1 MHIYV
6 LSGLGAD
13 ESIFQKLDFG
23 TWEPFF
29 IQWIEPLD
37 KESLESY
44 AARLLV
50 QVKTER
56 PVLLGVSFGG
66 MLAVEM
72 AKIIDCQ
79 QVILISSAAVQAEI
93 PGIYRFLGHRG
104 ILPFIPAGILK
115 QANFFTFRL
124 FGMRTKEEKY
134 LLKNIL
140 QRTDPGFL
148 KWAMYSIVHWENQ
161 TLPPKIFRLHGDAD
175 RILPLGNMQQV
186 EKVISGGGHLMVYS
200 LADSVSEILYDILK

>member
-23 TWEPFF
+23 TWEPVF
-29 IQWIEPLD
+29 IQWIEPLK

-50 QVKTER
+50 QVKMEK

-79 QVILISSAAVQAEI
+79 QVILISSAAVHSEI
-93 PGIYRFLGHRG
+93 PWIYRFLGRTG
-104 ILPFIPAGILK
+104 ILPFIPVGILK
-115 QANFFTFRL
+115 QANFITFWL
-124 FGMRTKEEKY
+124 FGMRTKEEKN

-140 QRTDPGFL
+140 KRTDPAFL
-148 KWAMYSIVHWENQ
+148 RWAMYSIVHWKNQ
-161 TLPPKIFRLHGDAD
+161 TLPPKIFRLHGGAD